1 MIHLSSLIA
10 AFACQFLTPPAVIG
24 RDLQNDVG
32 RLGPKQCWDSQ
43 RHHQRAAKISR
54 HFSGPIELWA
64 RSGDGRES
72 SPGCLDHPCHDS
84 PRSPQT
90 PFSSLGS
97 RCDARGVFCVYPPV
111 SQHSRSRASC
121 GPEKDVIKF
130 VLPVSSRSLIF
141 WLPTPLASPRWPCPL
156 QWTRCSRPMRLGLN
170 LQEPRV
176 PNLDRRPFGQ
186 DLRRCVHPNH
196 PSSTVRSGLSG
207 SGLIHAQG
215 GRTGPPDWR
224 CPFPRP

>member
-1 MIHLSSLIA
+1 MRA
-10 AFACQFLTPPAVIG
+10 
-24 RDLQNDVG
+24 LQDV
-32 RLGPKQCWDSQ
+32 WT
-43 RHHQRAAKISR
+43 I
-54 HFSGPIELWA
+54 
-64 RSGDGRES
+64 
-72 SPGCLDHPCHDS
+72 PCHDS

-130 VLPVSSRSLIF
+130 VLPFSSRSLIF

-156 QWTRCSRPMRLGLN
+156 QRTRCSRPMGLGLN
-170 LQEPRV
+170 LQEPWV

-186 DLRRCVHPNH
+186 GLRRCVHPNH

-215 GRTGPPDWR
+215 ERTWPPRLAVPLSDTLIRETPPLKNWNCLTQGFIFIFMAR
-224 CPFPRP
+224 IQIKVSNSLSR